1 PLAYMRGR
9 TLNDAFIILD
19 EAQNTTSEQMKMFLT
34 RLGFNAKMV
43 VTGDITQVDLPQN
56 RPSGLIEVQT
66 VLQGIDGIRF
76 IYFDDRD
83 VVRHDL
89 VSAIVRAYDRMPSGA
104 ARRAAQAADIAPRP
118 PA

>member
-1 PLAYMRGR
+1 
-9 TLNDAFIILD
+9 
-19 EAQNTTSEQMKMFLT
+19 MFLT

-56 RPSGLIEVQT
+56 RPSGLIEVQS

-89 VSAIVRAYDRMPSGA
+89 VSAIVRAYDRISPAGA
-104 ARRAAQAADIAPRP
+104 ARRPPPSREGTADRP